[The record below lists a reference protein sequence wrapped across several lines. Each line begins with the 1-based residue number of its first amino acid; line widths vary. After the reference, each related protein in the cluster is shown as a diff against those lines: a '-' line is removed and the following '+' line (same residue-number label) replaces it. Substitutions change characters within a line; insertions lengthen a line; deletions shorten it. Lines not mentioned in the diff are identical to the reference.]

1 MNPRSPRQ
9 PVGEQGV
16 PAVPVRRFQ
25 QVHVAPPRE
34 NGVSL
39 DQGQGMA
46 APVPAPPLEAPGTL
60 VPGTELQVGY
70 LRLRCEELLGS
81 GSYSTVWLAK
91 VVPQRQS
98 SAKLQEN
105 QEEVKSVA
113 LKDVFCRGEAA
124 LQQSLFEVQLLMAV
138 ERRMS
143 RNKAEV
149 SPPRLPRCLTYQ
161 VDASEEGWSVRM
173 ALTRLKGEQLDGW
186 LQRSCEVNGGHFQR
200 PWTDQLH
207 GGCILARQLLQQLG
221 PTLQNLAPLAW
232 HRDVNSHNVLICNE
246 DSEDGML
253 SANGQE
259 EKASFWLCDLGL
271 AVDSQSWTGEESLWR
286 VTDIGGD
293 CRYWPASCW
302 MVHCYGADYLEER
315 PHLCKQY
322 QSRLDIHALGIT
334 AIEILCTGALAL
346 RSAGAPAGDTASCW
360 SELLDAWKQY
370 HETVSDWWQAI
381 YSVFSAGGDF
391 RPVHAWLVEINAP
404 DKVLDLVSAMRKALA
419 SCAEESDPSTA
430 HLLRA
435 VAEATNEDSNM
446 DLMEICKMA
455 DVIPGPCVN
464 GTGAS
469 AIDAKPHD
477 TSSVGSADMA
487 AGTQEGLLGVMA
499 ENDKSIS
506 KCEIIQREASAP
518 TPGLPNGRSTLL
530 LKAKLEEEHA
540 RLSGDLQRL
549 QLHRSRV
556 VLAKSILQQL
566 PQSLPA

>member
-1 MNPRSPRQ
+1 MRAFEQQPSPRQRFFIDLAETTPSAPSRPPVYGNAIVAASPPVPWPPPLASTPRGLHGARLRQAHSPRPYSVARHAVATVTGHPRAFASPLPGYTLQSPRRLAPQEVYEMNPRSPRQ

-221 PTLQNLAPLAW
+221 PTLQNLARFVGVDMCSVSIEHVAGENAPLVFYSGFTRSFLAGEQGTSAEW
-232 HRDVNSHNVLICNE
+232 LQKIQQKVAAMSEGRRVLII
-246 DSEDGML
+246 DGVGFP
-253 SANGQE
+253 SVGSIVGVDNADVA
-259 EKASFWLCDLGL
+259 KAAKAPVLLVCASTAGS
-271 AVDSQSWTGEESLWR
+271 AVDSFSLN
-286 VTDIGGD
+286 
-293 CRYWPASCW
+293 ASYF
-302 MVHCYGADYLEER
+302 VAKGVPVL
-315 PHLCKQY
+315 
-322 QSRLDIHALGIT
+322 
-334 AIEILCTGALAL
+334 GALFNL
-346 RSAGAPAGDTASCW
+346 GDA
-360 SELLDAWKQY
+360 DGF
-370 HETVSDWWQAI
+370 
-381 YSVFSAGGDF
+381 YS
-391 RPVHAWLVEINAP
+391 W
-404 DKVLDLVSAMRKALA
+404 DK
-419 SCAEESDPSTA
+419 C
-430 HLLRA
+430 
-435 VAEATNEDSNM
+435 
-446 DLMEICKMA
+446 
-455 DVIPGPCVN
+455 
-464 GTGAS
+464 
-469 AIDAKPHD
+469 
-477 TSSVGSADMA
+477 
-487 AGTQEGLLGVMA
+487 
-499 ENDKSIS
+499 
-506 KCEIIQREASAP
+506 
-518 TPGLPNGRSTLL
+518 
-530 LKAKLEEEHA
+530 
-540 RLSGDLQRL
+540 
-549 QLHRSRV
+549 
-556 VLAKSILQQL
+556 AKSIEAWFSQHLG
-566 PQSLPA
+566 SLSCLCYPMFLLLFFLSMTDCQ